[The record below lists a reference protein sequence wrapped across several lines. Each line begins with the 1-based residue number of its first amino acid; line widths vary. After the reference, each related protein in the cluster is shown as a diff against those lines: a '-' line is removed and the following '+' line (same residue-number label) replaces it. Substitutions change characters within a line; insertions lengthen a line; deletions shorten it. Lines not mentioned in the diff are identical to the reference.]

1 MSFAGAEN
9 LLLFTGSKEEYA
21 IHMAKQEIKKRTAN
35 LVSVCQWRYW
45 LRTEVEVAWPNG
57 WTPQDHLGNSA
68 QSADPNEWYREWLEA
83 NVGQQGWSWDWR
95 IGRTHADEQ
104 GWFEFKD
111 TLKIKFRDAKSATA
125 FALRW
130 A

>member
-1 MSFAGAEN
+1 
-9 LLLFTGSKEEYA
+9 
-21 IHMAKQEIKKRTAN
+21 MAKQEIKKRTAN

-68 QSADPNEWYREWLEA
+68 QSADPNTWYREWLEA
-83 NVGQQGWSWDWR
+83 NVGRQGWSWDWR
-95 IGRTHADEQ
+95 IGRTHTDEQ

-125 FALRW
+125 FALKF

>member
-1 MSFAGAEN
+1 VSFVGAEN

-35 LVSVCQWRYW
+35 LVSVCQWRFW
-45 LRTEVEVAWPNG
+45 LRTEVEVKWPSG
-57 WTPQDHLGNSA
+57 WTPQDHLGNST
-68 QSADPNEWYREWLEA
+68 QTADPNEWYREWLET
-83 NVGQQGWSWDWR
+83 NVGCQGWAWDWR
-95 IGRTHADEQ
+95 IGKIDWPDKSIV
-104 GWFEFKD
+104 GMKD
-111 TLKIKFRDAKSATA
+111 TLRIKFRDAKSATA